1 MLLQQCNEAKFKT
14 FAEKP
19 LKKSMDTRM
28 EMKNLYSNKGSSC
41 NLIGPYQFLGNK
53 AKKFDFI
60 HQTISYQEVH
70 MGWAQD

>member
-1 MLLQQCNEAKFKT
+1 
-14 FAEKP
+14 
-19 LKKSMDTRM
+19 MDTRM